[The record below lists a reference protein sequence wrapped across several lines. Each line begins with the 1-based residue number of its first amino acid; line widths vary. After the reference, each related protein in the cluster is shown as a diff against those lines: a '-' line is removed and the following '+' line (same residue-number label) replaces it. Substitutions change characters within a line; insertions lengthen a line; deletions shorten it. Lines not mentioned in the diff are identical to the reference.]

1 MKPRRLRR
9 VYALHAALDA
19 GSAKVRQIHGS
30 GVLEVLMSNIFRL
43 GLAERMGYKPAAF
56 SVCAA
61 AAREVPVFRFSR
73 RLEFSL
79 LDETIEFLEDHLLT

>member
-9 VYALHAALDA
+9 VYALHAALDFA
-19 GSAKVRQIHGS
+19 SAKVSQVRGS
-30 GVLEVLMSNIFRL
+30 QALEVLMSNIFRL
-43 GLAERMGYKPAAF
+43 NVAERMGYKPAAF

-73 RLEFSL
+73 RLEFNL
-79 LDETIEFLEDHLLT
+79 LDETVEFLENHLLT